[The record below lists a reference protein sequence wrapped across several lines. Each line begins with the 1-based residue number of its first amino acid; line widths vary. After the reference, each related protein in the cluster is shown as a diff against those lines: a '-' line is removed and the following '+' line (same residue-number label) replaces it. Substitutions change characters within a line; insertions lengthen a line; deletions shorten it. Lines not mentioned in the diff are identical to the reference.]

1 MTPAIRANIVA
12 SNIATMN
19 ACNTARMAAA
29 NAAKASR
36 KYESDENEFMFESRR
51 RANELWL
58 WAFGGFI
65 GVLMCFLVY
74 LTIGLFYN

>member
-1 MTPAIRANIVA
+1 MMTPAIHASIMA

-19 ACNTARMAAA
+19 AAA
-29 NAAKASR
+29 NSAKKNR
-36 KYESDENEFMFESRR
+36 EPEDEFMFESRR

-65 GVLMCFLVY
+65 GALMCFLVY
-74 LTIGLFYN
+74 LTVGLLYN

>member
-1 MTPAIRANIVA
+1 MTSAIHASIVA

-19 ACNTARMAAA
+19 ACNTARMAANSA
-29 NAAKASR
+29 RESR
-36 KYESDENEFMFESRR
+36 EPEDEFMFESRR

-65 GVLMCFLVY
+65 GALMCLLVY
-74 LTIGLFYN
+74 LTVGLLYN

>member
-1 MTPAIRANIVA
+1 MTPAIRASITA
-12 SNIATMN
+12 GHIATMN

-29 NAAKASR
+29 NSAKVNR
-36 KYESDENEFMFESRR
+36 RYEEDEFMFESRR

-65 GVLMCFLVY
+65 GALMCFLVF
-74 LTIGLFYN
+74 LVIGLFYN

>member
-1 MTPAIRANIVA
+1 MMAPAIHASIMA

-19 ACNTARMAAA
+19 AAA
-29 NAAKASR
+29 NSAR
-36 KYESDENEFMFESRR
+36 NREHGDEFMFESRR

-65 GVLMCFLVY
+65 GALMCFLVF
-74 LTIGLFYN
+74 LVIGLFYN

>member
-1 MTPAIRANIVA
+1 MMTPAIYASIVA

-19 ACNTARMAAA
+19 ACNAARIAA
-29 NAAKASR
+29 NSAKESR
-36 KYESDENEFMFESRR
+36 ESEDEFMFESRR
-51 RANELWL
+51 RANEVWL
-58 WAFGGFI
+58 WAFGVFI

>member
-1 MTPAIRANIVA
+1 MMTPAIRAGIVA

-29 NAAKASR
+29 NSAK
-36 KYESDENEFMFESRR
+36 ESQESEDEFMFESRR

-65 GVLMCFLVY
+65 GALMCFLVY
-74 LTIGLFYN
+74 LTVGLLYN